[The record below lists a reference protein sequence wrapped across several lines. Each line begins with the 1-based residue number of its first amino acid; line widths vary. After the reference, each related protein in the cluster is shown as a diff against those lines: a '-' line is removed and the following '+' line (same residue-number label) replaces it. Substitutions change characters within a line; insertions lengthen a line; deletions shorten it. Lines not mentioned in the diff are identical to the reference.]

1 MWVIMEKENISE
13 IRKKPGQS
21 NAGKYSQVKSSNFAG
36 PNQTFPIN
44 TLSRA
49 RNALSRAH
57 YATNPNA
64 IKEKVYAKYPGLK
77 ERHQESE
84 AKKNDKRYKAY
95 SSR

>member
-1 MWVIMEKENISE
+1 MKDKNISE
-13 IRKKPGQS
+13 IREKPGQS
-21 NAGKYSQVKSSNFAG
+21 NAGRYPQVKSSNFAG
-36 PNQTFPIN
+36 PNGTFPIN
-44 TLSRA
+44 NIARA

-57 YATNPNA
+57 YSTNPNA